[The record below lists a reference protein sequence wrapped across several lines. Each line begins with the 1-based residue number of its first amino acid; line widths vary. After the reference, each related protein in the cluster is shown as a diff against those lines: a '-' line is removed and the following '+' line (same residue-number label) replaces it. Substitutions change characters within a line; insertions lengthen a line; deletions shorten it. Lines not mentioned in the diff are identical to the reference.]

1 MAWLTDQNP
10 VLCASTAAKLKYVPF
25 GYYMNYDFVR
35 YLWADI
41 CLLPHTPKHYSK
53 WDGPH
58 SIKHEPIWIQITIL
72 VPSLAHTISYIFI
85 SEYSLITCS
94 DTCMHFPKHSSRD
107 CTNCLFL
114 IYPYYY
120 YYSSV
125 FPHSQRWRC
134 VSVFT
139 SICPMLYSI
148 KQYSINSFTAHLLPL
163 FVTTLNFCFQIKN
176 HKCNQIDFRMIA
188 QYLFDIKWKLFVIL
202 AHL

>member
-1 MAWLTDQNP
+1 
-10 VLCASTAAKLKYVPF
+10 
-25 GYYMNYDFVR
+25 MNYDFVR

-41 CLLPHTPKHYSK
+41 CLLPHTPEHYSK

-148 KQYSINSFTAHLLPL
+148 KQYSINSFTAHHLLL
-163 FVTTLNFCFQIKN
+163 FIPALNFYFQNSKSSLYPNIFQNNPIISFWRAIWTLYYPGTPLDIPHKLIK
-176 HKCNQIDFRMIA
+176 IPF
-188 QYLFDIKWKLFVIL
+188 
-202 AHL
+202 